1 MQTEIGKGAYYYGD
15 NTLMQDWAVIW
26 WNTFKKDKTGAKS
39 QAVVYRAAINNYI
52 IPVFGRYKVK
62 EVLPY
67 HLQNFFNDLGEQ
79 KSKTTF
85 LKTLDPLNI

>member
-39 QAVVYRAAINNYI
+39 QAGYRVAINNYI